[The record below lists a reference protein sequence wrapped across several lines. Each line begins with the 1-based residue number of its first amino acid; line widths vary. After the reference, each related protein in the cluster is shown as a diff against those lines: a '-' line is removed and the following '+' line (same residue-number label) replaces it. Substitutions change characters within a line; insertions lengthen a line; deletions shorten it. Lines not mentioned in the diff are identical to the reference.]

1 MKEENIRA
9 EESIKRNDL
18 IVIINYA
25 KRIENSIAKRG
36 TSDDTEDVFSILQ
49 DFRKEISADILH
61 KIYSNQLKVI
71 CDTANAFHTAKLHFI
86 ASNLKTDGE
95 VFSWVIS
102 QLESALKETKK
113 LAAEYNIYLEGEN
126 YERL

>member
-18 IVIINYA
+18 IIITNYA

-36 TSDDTEDVFSILQ
+36 TSDDMEDVFSILQ
-49 DFRKEISADILH
+49 DFRKEISTDIIH

-86 ASNLKTDGE
+86 PSNFKTDGE

-113 LAAEYNIYLEGEN
+113 LAAEYNIYLEDGN